1 MLNVFL
7 SLPRRQKQAIAIA
20 IDLLL
25 LWLAFWS
32 ALALRLE
39 TWAPDVGP
47 YQWQMLVAP
56 LLAIP
61 IFIRFGL
68 YRAVIRFMEDR
79 VVFVVAGGVTLSVVL
94 LAALIALTHTPGLSR
109 GVLGIYWLL
118 AISYVGATRFLA
130 RSYFLRAER
139 GQDSRIRV
147 AIYGAGRAGTQL
159 ASALR
164 AGREYLPVAYFDDDP
179 ALHNMEFGGLRV
191 YPPDELPV
199 LVSTRQVDELL
210 LAIPSASRARRAEII
225 DRLEGLHCKVKL
237 VPGMADIVG
246 GSVAVDAIREV
257 EIEDLLGRESVVPD
271 ARLLGQC
278 ITGKVVLVSGA
289 GGSIGSELCR
299 QIIRLQ
305 PTRLVLMELSE
316 FALYSIEQELAGL
329 CKRLDLRIEL
339 VPVLGSVTHQRRNEM
354 VMTGFGVQT
363 IYHAAAYKHVPL
375 VEHNPIEGLRNNAV
389 GTRHMA
395 EAALA
400 AGVETFVLISTD
412 KAVRPTNV
420 MGASKRLSELILQA
434 LARRVAGTHPHPGP
448 PLALKD
454 TGPVGHKGEGRA
466 VRGVGSTRFCMVRF
480 GNVLGSSGSVVPL
493 FRKQIAA
500 GGPITLTHA
509 EITRYFMTIPEAAQL
524 VIQAGS
530 MGQGG
535 EVYVL
540 DMGKPVKIIDLARR
554 MVHLSG
560 LELRDEQ
567 HPEGDIAIEVVGLR
581 PGEKLYEELLI
592 GENVEGTPHPLIM
605 RAYEHELSW
614 DVLNER
620 LADLDEACQAFD
632 YERVL
637 VVLGTL
643 VQEYAPA
650 RHGDGELLWRTMTK
664 PVVGDGVVH

>member
-1 MLNVFL
+1 MMIRRFL
-7 SLPRRQKQAIAIA
+7 AMPRHAKQAISVAV
-20 IDLLL
+20 DLLL
-25 LWLAFWS
+25 LALAFWS
-32 ALALRLE
+32 AIALRFE
-39 TWAPDVGP
+39 TFTPDVAP
-47 YQWQMLVAP
+47 YASQMIAAP

-61 IFIRFGL
+61 IFIRLGL

-94 LAALIALTHTPGLSR
+94 LAAGLALTHAPNVSR
-109 GVLGIYWLL
+109 GLLAIYWLL
-118 AISYVGATRFLA
+118 AIVYVGATRFLA

-139 GQDSRIRV
+139 GQDSRIRI

-159 ASALR
+159 AYALR
-164 AGREYLPVAYFDDDP
+164 AGREYLPVAFFDDNP
-179 ALHNMEFGGLRV
+179 ALQKSELAGLRV
-191 YPPDELPV
+191 YSPDQLASV
-199 LVSTRQVDELL
+199 LAAKEIKELL
-210 LAIPSASRARRAEII
+210 LAIPSANRARRAEII

-237 VPGMADIVG
+237 VPGMADVVSG
-246 GSVAVDAIREV
+246 NVTVDAIREV
-257 EIEDLLGRESVVPD
+257 EIEDLLGREPVAPD
-271 ARLLGQC
+271 NALLARC

-305 PTRLVLMELSE
+305 PRRLVLMELSE

-329 CKRLDLRIEL
+329 CSRCNLQVEL
-339 VPVLGSVTHQRRNEM
+339 VPVLGSVIHQHRNEM
-354 VMTGFGVQT
+354 VMKSFGVQT
-363 IYHAAAYKHVPL
+363 VYHAAAYKHVPL
-375 VEHNPIEGLRNNAV
+375 VEHNPIEGIRNNAV
-389 GTRHMA
+389 GTRRMA
-395 EAALA
+395 EAALV

-434 LARRVAGTHPHPGP
+434 LAR
-448 PLALKD
+448 
-454 TGPVGHKGEGRA
+454 KG
-466 VRGVGSTRFCMVRF
+466 GVTRFCMVRF

-509 EITRYFMTIPEAAQL
+509 DITRYFMTIPEAAQL

-560 LELRDEQ
+560 LELRDEE
-567 HPEGDIAIEVVGLR
+567 HPESDIAIEVVGLR

-592 GENVEGTPHPLIM
+592 GDNVEGTSHPLIM
-605 RAYEHELSW
+605 RAYEHEVPW
-614 DVLNER
+614 AVLTER
-620 LADLDEACQAFD
+620 LANLDDACQAFD
-632 YERVL
+632 YEKVL
-637 VVLGTL
+637 ALLGVL

-650 RHGDGELLWRTMTK
+650 RHGDGELLWRSMAT
-664 PVVGDGVVH
+664 PVKGDLLVH

>member
-1 MLNVFL
+1 MFL
-7 SLPRRQKQAIAIA
+7 SLPRRKKQLIAVVT
-20 IDLLL
+20 DLFLL
-25 LWLAFWS
+25 PLAFFS
-32 ALALRLE
+32 ALALRFE
-39 TWAPDVGP
+39 TLTPSLTG
-47 YQWQMLVAP
+47 YGWQMLAAP
-56 LLAIP
+56 VLAIP
-61 IFIRFGL
+61 IFIRLGL
-68 YRAVIRFMEDR
+68 YRAVIRFMEEK
-79 VVFVVAGGVTLSVVL
+79 VVFVVAGGVTLSVVM
-94 LAALIALTHTPGLSR
+94 LAAMIALTHTPGLSR

-118 AISYVGATRFLA
+118 AILYVGTSRFLA

-139 GQDSRIRV
+139 GQDTRRRV

-159 ASALR
+159 AYALR
-164 AGREYLPVAYFDDDP
+164 AGREYFPVAFFDDDP
-179 ALHNMEFGGLRV
+179 ARQNVELAGLRV
-191 YPPDELPV
+191 YSPDRLADYIE
-199 LVSTRQVDELL
+199 TRQIDELL

-225 DRLEGLHCKVKL
+225 DRMEGLRCKVKL
-237 VPGMADIVG
+237 VPGMADIVSG
-246 GSVAVDAIREV
+246 TVAVDAVREV

-271 ARLLGQC
+271 HSLLGQC

-299 QIIRLQ
+299 QVVRLQ
-305 PTRLVLMELSE
+305 PVRLVLMELSE
-316 FALYSIEQELAGL
+316 LALYSIEQELAGL
-329 CKRLDLRIEL
+329 CKRLTLNVEL
-339 VPVLGSVTHQRRNEM
+339 VPIMGSVTHQRRNEL
-354 VMTGFGVQT
+354 VMRSFGVQT
-363 IYHAAAYKHVPL
+363 VYHAAAYKHVPL
-375 VEHNPIEGLRNNAV
+375 VEHNPIEGLRNNAL
-389 GTRHMA
+389 GTRRMA

-420 MGASKRLSELILQA
+420 MGASKRLSELVLQA
-434 LARRVAGTHPHPGP
+434 LAS
-448 PLALKD
+448 
-454 TGPVGHKGEGRA
+454 
-466 VRGVGSTRFCMVRF
+466 RGGGTRFCMVRF

-509 EITRYFMTIPEAAQL
+509 DITRYFMTIPEAAQL
-524 VIQAGS
+524 VTQAGS

-560 LELRDEQ
+560 LEIRDEL
-567 HPEGDIAIEVVGLR
+567 HPNGDIAIEIVGLR

-592 GENVEGTPHPLIM
+592 GENVEGTQHPLIM
-605 RAYEHELSW
+605 RAHEHELPW

-620 LADLDEACQAFD
+620 MASLDEACRDFD

-637 VVLGTL
+637 VVLSTL

-650 RHGDGELLWRTMTK
+650 HHGDGELLWRSMNK
-664 PVVGDGVVH
+664 PAVVNESAH

>member
-1 MLNVFL
+1 MLNMFL
-7 SLPRRQKQAIAIA
+7 SLPRRQKQAIAVA

-32 ALALRLE
+32 ALVLRFETLTPAL
-39 TWAPDVGP
+39 AG
-47 YQWQMLVAP
+47 YSWQMAVAP

-61 IFIRFGL
+61 IFIRLGL

-159 ASALR
+159 AYALR

-179 ALHNMEFGGLRV
+179 ALHKMEFGGLRV
-191 YPPDELPV
+191 YPPDELPG
-199 LVSTRQVDELL
+199 LIATRQVDELL
-210 LAIPSASRARRAEII
+210 LAIPSASRVRRAEII

-237 VPGMADIVG
+237 IPGMADVVG
-246 GSVAVDAIREV
+246 GGVAVDAIREV

-271 ARLLGQC
+271 VKLLGQC
-278 ITGKVVLVSGA
+278 VTGKVVLVSGA

-305 PTRLVLMELSE
+305 PIRLVLMELSE

-339 VPVLGSVTHQRRNEM
+339 VPMLGSVKHQHRNEKA
-354 VMTGFGVQT
+354 MTGFGVQT
-363 IYHAAAYKHVPL
+363 VYHAAAYKHVPL

-389 GTRHMA
+389 GTRRMA

-400 AGVETFVLISTD
+400 AGVETFELISTD

-434 LARRVAGTHPHPGP
+434 LARQS
-448 PLALKD
+448 
-454 TGPVGHKGEGRA
+454 
-466 VRGVGSTRFCMVRF
+466 GVTRFCMVRF

-509 EITRYFMTIPEAAQL
+509 DITRYFMTIPEAAQL

-530 MGQGG
+530 MGLGG

-560 LELRDEQ
+560 LELRDEL
-567 HPEGDIAIEVVGLR
+567 HPEGDIAIETVGLR

-592 GENVEGTPHPLIM
+592 GENVEGTSHPLIM
-605 RAYEHELSW
+605 RAYEHELPW
-614 DVLNER
+614 NVLSDR
-620 LADLDEACQAFD
+620 LVELDKACRAFD
-632 YERVL
+632 FEQVL
-637 VVLGTL
+637 IVLGTL

-650 RHGDGELLWRTMTK
+650 RHGDGELLWRAMTK
-664 PVVGDGVVH
+664 PVAGDAVVHCLLKEKLAS

>member
-1 MLNVFL
+1 MIRKVLGL
-7 SLPRRQKQAIAIA
+7 SRRKKQFIAIG
-20 IDLLL
+20 IDLCL

-32 ALALRLE
+32 ALALRFE
-39 TWAPDVGP
+39 TWLPNALP
-47 YQWQMLVAP
+47 YQTQMLLAP

-61 IFIRFGL
+61 IFIRLGL

-79 VVFVVAGGVTLSVVL
+79 VVYVVVAGVTASVVL
-94 LAALIALTHTPGLSR
+94 LAAAMALTHTPGVSR

-118 AISYVGATRFLA
+118 AILYVGASRFLA
-130 RSYFLRAER
+130 RSFFLRAER
-139 GQDSRIRV
+139 GQDARKGI
-147 AIYGAGRAGTQL
+147 AIYGAGSAGTQL
-159 ASALR
+159 AYALR
-164 AGREYLPVAYFDDDP
+164 AGREYLPLAFFDDNP
-179 ALHNMEFGGLRV
+179 ALQKTEVAGLRV
-191 YPPDELPV
+191 YSPDEMIAV
-199 LVSTRQVDELL
+199 FAAKDIDELL

-225 DRLEGLHCKVKL
+225 DRLEGVHCKVKL
-237 VPGMADIVG
+237 IPGMADVVSG
-246 GSVAVDAIREV
+246 NVTVDAVREV
-257 EIEDLLGRESVVPD
+257 EIEDLLGRESVTPD
-271 ARLLGQC
+271 PTLLGRC

-299 QIIRLQ
+299 QIIRLR
-305 PTRLVLMELSE
+305 PSRLVLMELSE
-316 FALYSIEQELAGL
+316 FALYSIEQELVGL
-329 CKRLDLRIEL
+329 CSRLNVRVEL
-339 VPVLGSVTHQRRNEM
+339 VPVMGSVTHQHRNEN
-354 VMTGFGVQT
+354 VMKSFGVQT

-389 GTRHMA
+389 GTQRMA

-434 LARRVAGTHPHPGP
+434 LSS
-448 PLALKD
+448 
-454 TGPVGHKGEGRA
+454 
-466 VRGVGSTRFCMVRF
+466 RGGKTRFCMVRF

-500 GGPITLTHA
+500 GGPITLTHVD
-509 EITRYFMTIPEAAQL
+509 ITRYFMTIPEAAQL

-560 LELRDEQ
+560 LEIRDEQ
-567 HPEGDIAIEVVGLR
+567 HPDGDIAIEIVGLR

-592 GENVEGTPHPLIM
+592 GENVEGTSHPLIM
-605 RAYEHELSW
+605 RAYEHELPW
-614 DVLNER
+614 AKMLEL
-620 LADLDEACQAFD
+620 LAQMDEASRVFD

-637 VVLGTL
+637 ALLGLL
-643 VQEYAPA
+643 VEEYAPA
-650 RHGDGELLWRTMTK
+650 RHGDDELWWRALAGAMNSD
-664 PVVGDGVVH
+664 VVIH